1 MFWRKMM
8 EDWLKNIIEII
19 QKTFDDILT
28 IDYKDLISVF
38 YEHMSNRNLAKFISI
53 LYNKNE
59 IDIYFEIDKIM
70 GQRYYDENSLNEII
84 KILEKNGFDECKNL

>member
-1 MFWRKMM
+1 
-8 EDWLKNIIEII
+8 
-19 QKTFDDILT
+19 
-28 IDYKDLISVF
+28 
-38 YEHMSNRNLAKFISI
+38 MSNRNLAKFISI